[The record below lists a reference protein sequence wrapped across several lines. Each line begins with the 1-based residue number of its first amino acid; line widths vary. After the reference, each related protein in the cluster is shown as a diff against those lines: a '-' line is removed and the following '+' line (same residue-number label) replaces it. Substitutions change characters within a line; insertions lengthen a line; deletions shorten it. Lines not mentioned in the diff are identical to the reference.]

1 MPLNLAT
8 PMAFLVGI
16 QQNLKPYM
24 LCFLGSW
31 LILITMNS
39 ALQKEKENVTYKSK
53 YQVQGPVKK

>member
-24 LCFLGSW
+24 LCFLGS
-31 LILITMNS
+31 
-39 ALQKEKENVTYKSK
+39 
-53 YQVQGPVKK
+53 